1 MLVNCCLL
9 NLSNYFQNKHRSDYV
24 LEVVAILKRAVSKS
38 TINEST
44 ERGSQWWG
52 FFLSEN
58 TVHKVLNSPNELLG
72 STFLITSL
80 ILDVTYYLCE
90 KKALA

>member
-1 MLVNCCLL
+1 MDHNGGV
-9 NLSNYFQNKHRSDYV
+9 
-24 LEVVAILKRAVSKS
+24 
-38 TINEST
+38 
-44 ERGSQWWG
+44 
-52 FFLSEN
+52 FLSEN
-58 TVHKVLNSPNELLG
+58 AVHKVLNSPNELLG